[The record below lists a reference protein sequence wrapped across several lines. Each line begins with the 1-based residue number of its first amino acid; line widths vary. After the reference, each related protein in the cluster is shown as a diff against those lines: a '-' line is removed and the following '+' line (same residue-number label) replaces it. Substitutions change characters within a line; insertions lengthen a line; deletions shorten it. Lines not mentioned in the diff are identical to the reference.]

1 MGEIMNLSAQVGK
14 FALTGAGLN
23 VGRDG
28 SANVT
33 DDYPGGMP
41 WEFSGGDIKQVVVDV
56 SGTPYLDLEKEA
68 LGMMKRE

>member
-1 MGEIMNLSAQVGK
+1 MLTQVGK
-14 FALTGAGLN
+14 FALCGEGLN
-23 VGRDG
+23 IGRDG

-41 WEFSGGDIKQVVVDV
+41 WAFSGGTIKQVVVDV
-56 SGTPYLDLEKEA
+56 SGEAYQDLELEA